1 MHWFRLSPCRT
12 PWSLHWLK
20 IYNYYGEA
28 RARDYVN
35 AGIARKSLDHAGTVK
50 RNACFEFINIEIVK
64 NMRDLSQ
71 LSEIALSITYITFV
85 LDR

>member
-1 MHWFRLSPCRT
+1 VPDALI
-12 PWSLHWLK
+12 SLESMSYTMIIALIK
-20 IYNYYGEA
+20 LYNYSGEA

-64 NMRDLSQ
+64 QIYAR
-71 LSEIALSITYITFV
+71 Y
-85 LDR
+85 